1 MIIRLRLHSIV
12 HRIYDSFYPRNWS
25 LIIGSQLVRAETHH
39 RISALSILFT
49 IDTRGLVN
57 LMGGKK
63 RKQKR
68 HMYSTVVLNI
78 EVFHQN

>member
-12 HRIYDSFYPRNWS
+12 HHKYDPFYPRNWS
-25 LIIGSQLVRAETHH
+25 LIIGSHLVRAETHH

-57 LMGGKK
+57 LMGKK